1 MGKKIEVTQQQ
12 RQEIIRLYQEEG
24 IGMSAIGEK
33 IGQPWGFKLIKRVLE
48 EEGIELRPNNGSG
61 RKKLEV
67 PRQLQLKI
75 IEAYQKGWGL
85 DKIVKELELP
95 FSFDKV
101 KSILKDNG
109 IHIRNVQEAHEVMTI
124 KDLRKFPINDNYNLL
139 SHNGAWLMGFIAADG
154 YLPATKGARNRIT
167 ISLAEK
173 DREILEQIAKELEYE
188 GNIYEYVVNLNGKTY
203 NEVSLTFAS
212 KQIRTQLENY
222 GIVNNKTF
230 KLDKIPDIPD
240 EYKIDFI
247 AGVFDGDGSIGYT
260 NPKDRKYIRPF
271 WSITAGN
278 KEFLESIQKFLINK
292 YNLPKENHIYT
303 EKEVYTLRYSSVKDI
318 LKLCS
323 LFYDNNYLRLERK
336 KQKYLSI
343 REQLPRDST
352 SL

>member
-1 MGKKIEVTQQQ
+1 M
-12 RQEIIRLYQEEG
+12 
-24 IGMSAIGEK
+24 
-33 IGQPWGFKLIKRVLE
+33 
-48 EEGIELRPNNGSG
+48 
-61 RKKLEV
+61 EV
-67 PRQLQLKI
+67 PRQTQLKI

-85 DKIVKELELP
+85 DKIVRELELP

-101 KSILKDNG
+101 RSVLEDNN
-109 IHIRNVQEAHEVMTI
+109 IHIRNIQEAHEVMTV
-124 KDLRKFPINDNYNLL
+124 KDLRKFPVNDNYNLL

-173 DREILEQIAKELEYE
+173 DREILERIAKELEFE
-188 GNIYEYVVNLNGKTY
+188 GRIYDYTVNLDGKVY

-230 KLDKIPDIPD
+230 KLSKIPDIPE

-247 AGVFDGDGSIGYT
+247 AGVFDGDGSISYSF
-260 NPKDRKYIRPF
+260 PKDRKNIKLE
-271 WSITAGN
+271 WNITAGN
-278 KEFLESIQKFLINK
+278 KEFLESIENFLIK
-292 YNLPKENHIYT
+292 HYKLPTKNHIYAD
-303 EKEVYTLRYSSVKDI
+303 KNVYSLRYSGTKDV

-323 LFYDNNYLRLERK
+323 LFYDNDYLRLERK

>member
-48 EEGIELRPNNGSG
+48 EEGIELHPNNGSG

-173 DREILEQIAKELEYE
+173 DREILERIAKELEYE

-247 AGVFDGDGSIGYT
+247 AGVFDGDGSIGISK
-260 NPKDRKYIRPF
+260 NGRPF
-271 WSITAGN
+271 WTITAAN
-278 KEFLESIQKFLINK
+278 YDFLKDIEKFLTKNYGLPENK
-292 YNLPKENHIYT
+292 
-303 EKEVYTLRYSSVKDI
+303 VYSSKLVYSLQYGKVDDI

-323 LFYDNNYLRLERK
+323 LFYDNDYLRLERK

-343 REQLPRDST
+343 RE
-352 SL
+352 